1 MRTRSVFAVLLLVA
15 APPLST
21 PLPAQLRAD
30 PGTVIDGR
38 VAVRVYV
45 ALGDDTTPYHPV
57 GDLPLRVYRL
67 GGDSVSVRTDDA
79 GALTVALSPGEYRL
93 VSLGAYAWHGRRY
106 SWSLPLTVR
115 GGMAAVDLTAHNA
128 VVTGGTPIVA
138 QAPAGAGGPAPTA
151 STSARAPK
159 DGTLGVVL
167 SLLITGG
174 GQMYAG
180 KPGKGVG
187 LLLLGVGSVV
197 VGAAASECDGYYDS
211 YDGYYYDDCDVAP
224 LAVGAGIALGT
235 WIYSMASAPSDVRE
249 YNARYGLVASLRRA
263 RPYAARGVAETHL
276 VGLAVPLGR

>member
-1 MRTRSVFAVLLLVA
+1 MRIRSLVALLLLVA
-15 APPLST
+15 TAPLTT

-38 VAVRVYV
+38 VTVRVYV

-57 GDLPLRVYRL
+57 GDLPFRVYRL
-67 GGDSVSVRTDDA
+67 GGDSVSARTDDA
-79 GALTVALSPGEYRL
+79 GALTVGLLPGEYRL
-93 VSLGAYAWHGRRY
+93 VSLGAYDWHGRRY
-106 SWSLPLTVR
+106 SWSLPLIVR
-115 GGMAAVDLTAHNA
+115 GGMAAVDLTGHNA
-128 VVTGGTPIVA
+128 VVDGGAAIVA
-138 QAPAGAGGPAPTA
+138 RVPAGVGGSAPGT
-151 STSARAPK
+151 SVSARAPK

-197 VGAAASECDGYYDS
+197 AGAAASECSVSYDSYAGYYD
-211 YDGYYYDDCDVAP
+211 DECDTAP
-224 LAVGAGIALGT
+224 LAVGAAIALGT

-249 YNARYGLVASLRRA
+249 YNARHGLVASLRHA
-263 RPYAARGVAETHL
+263 RPYAAAGVAETQL
-276 VGLAVPLGR
+276 VGLAVPLGQ